1 MTALAPIGGR
11 RVILLLTD
19 GMDTISRKTAD
30 NILERA
36 RQDELMIYAVQFRST
51 FRANLGGSAVAGPE
65 QALGRSIRNPPPTEG
80 LRRITWQTG
89 GGHFLLGRVRRH
101 QHARSHG

>member
-36 RQDELMIYAVQFRST
+36 RQDELMI
-51 FRANLGGSAVAGPE
+51 
-65 QALGRSIRNPPPTEG
+65 
-80 LRRITWQTG
+80 LRRAVSDRASAPT
-89 GGHFLLGRVRRH
+89 
-101 QHARSHG
+101 SES